1 MLQLPD
7 FDKPFVVDC
16 DASGS
21 GFGAVLHQL
30 DGPIAFY
37 SKTVAPRHMKL
48 AAYERELIGLVQA
61 VRHWRPYLWT
71 RPFIVR
77 TDHCSLKHLLD
88 QRLSTIPQH
97 TWVSKLFRYSF
108 TVEYRPGRQ
117 NVVADALS
125 RRDEDQCAI
134 NALAL
139 SRPEFELF
147 DELKQEVA
155 SLPSFIAKRKEIADG
170 LAGAAWT
177 ELDGLVLHKGRIFVP
192 DDSALW
198 PVLLQH
204 AHGTGHEGAQKTLHR
219 LRTSFYS
226 PHASRLVTD
235 YVRSCVVCQRSKT
248 EHLHPAGL
256 LQPLELPSSV
266 WADIAMDFVEGFPR
280 IGGKTVVLTVV
291 DRFSKYAHFIALG
304 HPYTAISV
312 AQAFFDNI
320 VKLHGLPCSIV
331 SDRDPVFTSK
341 FWTELFSLA
350 GVKLRLSSAFHPQ
363 TDGQSEVTNRILGVY
378 LRCLAGDRP
387 RQWLRWLPWAEY
399 CYNTSYQTALKTTP
413 FEVVYGRSP
422 PTLASYR
429 PGLARVV
436 ALDRQLYERDVF
448 LTDIRDRLHQAQDIM
463 KETADRSRRFVEFAV
478 GDWVWLRLNHR
489 AAAGIT
495 SSAAAKL
502 AHKFYGPFQVVERIG
517 DVAYRLQLPAS
528 ARIHNVF
535 HVVFLK
541 KHVGDPPVAPV
552 PLPPIDHGRAVPTP
566 QKVLRARLNHGV
578 WELSVQ
584 WLGLPAADT
593 TWEPLESFKERY
605 PSFQLEDEL
614 FRKEGGS
621 VVDSFVGRT
630 YERRRKKNV

>member
-1 MLQLPD
+1 M
-7 FDKPFVVDC
+7 
-16 DASGS
+16 
-21 GFGAVLHQL
+21 
-30 DGPIAFY
+30 
-37 SKTVAPRHMKL
+37 
-48 AAYERELIGLVQA
+48 
-61 VRHWRPYLWT
+61 
-71 RPFIVR
+71 
-77 TDHCSLKHLLD
+77 
-88 QRLSTIPQH
+88 
-97 TWVSKLFRYSF
+97 
-108 TVEYRPGRQ
+108 EYRPGRQ

-177 ELDGLVLHKGRIFVP
+177 ERDGLVLHKGRIFVP

-331 SDRDPVFTSK
+331 SDHDPVFTSK

-350 GVKLRLSSAFHPQ
+350 GVKLRLSSAFHP
-363 TDGQSEVTNRILGVY
+363 
-378 LRCLAGDRP
+378 
-387 RQWLRWLPWAEY
+387 
-399 CYNTSYQTALKTTP
+399 
-413 FEVVYGRSP
+413 
-422 PTLASYR
+422 
-429 PGLARVV
+429 
-436 ALDRQLYERDVF
+436 
-448 LTDIRDRLHQAQDIM
+448 
-463 KETADRSRRFVEFAV
+463 
-478 GDWVWLRLNHR
+478 
-489 AAAGIT
+489 
-495 SSAAAKL
+495 
-502 AHKFYGPFQVVERIG
+502 
-517 DVAYRLQLPAS
+517 
-528 ARIHNVF
+528 
-535 HVVFLK
+535 
-541 KHVGDPPVAPV
+541 
-552 PLPPIDHGRAVPTP
+552 
-566 QKVLRARLNHGV
+566 
-578 WELSVQ
+578 
-584 WLGLPAADT
+584 
-593 TWEPLESFKERY
+593 
-605 PSFQLEDEL
+605 
-614 FRKEGGS
+614 
-621 VVDSFVGRT
+621 
-630 YERRRKKNV
+630 